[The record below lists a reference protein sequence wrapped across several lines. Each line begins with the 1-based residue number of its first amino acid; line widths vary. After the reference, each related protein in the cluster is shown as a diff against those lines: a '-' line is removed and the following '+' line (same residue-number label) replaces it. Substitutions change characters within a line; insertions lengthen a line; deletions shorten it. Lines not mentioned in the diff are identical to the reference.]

1 MWVELIPGCGCGGP
15 VLSLQSV
22 WVHETLNVLW
32 AMCGHRVVPGVLV
45 WGKQG
50 GVPGPQPFVLCGA
63 VLPPTDSVSS
73 FLPAALS

>member
-1 MWVELIPGCGCGGP
+1 MTAVALC
-15 VLSLQSV
+15 VA
-22 WVHETLNVLW
+22 W
-32 AMCGHRVVPGVLV
+32 AMRGRTVVPGVLV